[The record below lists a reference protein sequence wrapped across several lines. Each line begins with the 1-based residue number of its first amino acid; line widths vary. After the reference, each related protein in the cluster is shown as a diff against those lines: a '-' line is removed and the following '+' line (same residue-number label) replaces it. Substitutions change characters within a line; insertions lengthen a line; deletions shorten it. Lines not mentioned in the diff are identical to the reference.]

1 MLVGVV
7 GKTNVGKSTF
17 FKAATL
23 IPVAIDEVPFT
34 TIKPNRGM
42 AAVRVPCVC
51 RDLGV
56 KDEPRNSK
64 CIDGNRFI
72 PVEMLDVAGLVKG
85 AWRGRGL
92 GNQFLDDLRQ
102 ADAFIHV
109 VDAAGSTDEDGNL
122 VPPGSRDPLDDV
134 KEIQEEITMWIAS
147 VIKRDWEKS
156 VRTSETLRGD
166 PVSVLS
172 DKLAGLSV
180 SRGEVVAALEKTG
193 LVGTRLSS
201 WREEEIRS
209 FASAIYDLKPKVVAA
224 NKADIRE
231 AEANIESMRRS
242 LSVPVIPTIAEAE
255 VALRLAAEKGLID
268 YLAGDSSFRIR
279 PGAQLTSPQQD
290 ALKRIQQM
298 LEKWGNTGVQQAI
311 NEVVLKQYGGIV
323 VYPVEDVNKYS
334 DSKGRVLPDAYIVPP
349 GTTPREF
356 AYKIHTD
363 LGEGY
368 LYAVDAVTKQRLPED
383 KPLKNR
389 AVIKI
394 VSSKRRFCSS
404 GTHDDNFKCDKQ
416 Q

>member
-23 IPVAIDEVPFT
+23 IPVAIDDVPFT

-42 AAVRVPCVC
+42 AAVRTPCVC

-56 KDEPRNSK
+56 RDEPRNSK
-64 CIDGNRFI
+64 CIDGNRFV

-85 AWRGRGL
+85 AWKGRGL

-102 ADAFIHV
+102 ADALIHV
-109 VDAAGSTDEDGNL
+109 VDAAGSTDEDGNR
-122 VPPGSRDPLDDV
+122 VPPGSRDPLEDV
-134 KEIQEEITMWIAS
+134 MEIEEEITRWIAS
-147 VIKRDWEKS
+147 ILKRDWEKS
-156 VRTSETLRGD
+156 VRTSETVRGD
-166 PVSVLS
+166 PLVVLS
-172 DKLAGLSV
+172 EKLAGLSV
-180 SRGEVVAALEKTG
+180 SRGEVAAALEKTG
-193 LVGTRLSS
+193 LAGTRLSS
-201 WREEEIRS
+201 WKDEEINA
-209 FASAIYDLKPKVVAA
+209 FASAIYALKPKVIAA
-224 NKADIRE
+224 NKADMKE

-242 LSVPVIPTIAEAE
+242 LSIPVIPTIAEAE
-255 VALRLAAEKGLID
+255 VALRLAANRGLID
-268 YLAGDSSFRIR
+268 YLPGDQAFKIR
-279 PGAQLTSPQQD
+279 PGAQLTSGQQD

-298 LEKWGNTGVQQAI
+298 LEKWGSTGVQQAI
-311 NEVVLKQYGGIV
+311 NEVVLNQYGAIV

-334 DSKGRVLPDAYIVPP
+334 DSKGRVLPDAYLVRS
-349 GTTPREF
+349 GTTPKEF

-389 AVIKI
+389 VIIKI
-394 VSSKRRFCSS
+394 VSSK
-404 GTHDDNFKCDKQ
+404 
-416 Q
+416 